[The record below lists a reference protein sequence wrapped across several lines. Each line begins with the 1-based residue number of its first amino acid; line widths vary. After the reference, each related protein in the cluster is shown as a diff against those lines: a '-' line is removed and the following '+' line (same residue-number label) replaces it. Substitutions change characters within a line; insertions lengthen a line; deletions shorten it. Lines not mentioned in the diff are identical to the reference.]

1 MNKDKI
7 GICVIG
13 AGRAGLIHA
22 RSIARHVSQARLVAL
37 VDTQRET
44 VETSCRELEVTRYYL
59 DYRQALEDEN
69 IDAVAVVTPTVW
81 HKEIAVASAKAG
93 KHVFVEKPMAMNAA
107 ECDEMI
113 GAAAENRVKLQ
124 VGFMRRFDESFMAA
138 KEQVDLGIIGRVV
151 LVKSLTRGP
160 SIPQQWQYDIS
171 ASNGTLAEVNSH
183 DIDTLRWLTASEFQ
197 ELHAIAGNYRCPDA
211 REDYP
216 DFYDNVSLLARFDN
230 NCQGIIDGAVSVG
243 YGYDARV
250 EILGTKGVIFVGR
263 TYQHSTVTCSSDS
276 GLVRPFVK
284 SWSSLFLDAYRAEEQ
299 DFVLSILEDREPRVT
314 GLDGKRAVEVV
325 IAGNLSIK
333 ERRPVLLRSS
343 GRS

>member
-1 MNKDKI
+1 
-7 GICVIG
+7 
-13 AGRAGLIHA
+13 
-22 RSIARHVSQARLVAL
+22 
-37 VDTQRET
+37 
-44 VETSCRELEVTRYYL
+44 
-59 DYRQALEDEN
+59 
-69 IDAVAVVTPTVW
+69 
-81 HKEIAVASAKAG
+81 
-93 KHVFVEKPMAMNAA
+93 MNAA

-263 TYQHSTVTCSSDS
+263 KRNFRSLRAGTTAGGLPRDALTNTRTNPLEAAQELEADLRPGDLVLIKGRSTQHLERIA
-276 GLVRPFVK
+276 LV
-284 SWSSLFLDAYRAEEQ
+284 LQ
-299 DFVLSILEDREPRVT
+299 
-314 GLDGKRAVEVV
+314 GKRVGCTAR
-325 IAGNLSIK
+325 SC
-333 ERRPVLLRSS
+333 RRRHDCATCPLLQRKN
-343 GRS
+343 